1 MPKFF
6 PLIFDTPPQIP
17 YNSFTF
23 TRVSVKKTV
32 RSNIFL
38 PISKN
43 FFTAYFLLVYLFYFI
58 LCELVMEVLLCDS

>member
-6 PLIFDTPPQIP
+6 SLIFDMPPQIP
-17 YNSFTF
+17 YNFFMF
-23 TRVSVKKTV
+23 TRISVKKTV
-32 RSNIFL
+32 RRNNFL
-38 PISKN
+38 PFSKD